1 MTKIR
6 VERNKNY
13 TTIATYALNDITLS
27 WRAKGLWA
35 FMLSLPDNWRFSI
48 RGLATRARDGRTVVA
63 KGLQEL
69 REHGYLVTRFIR
81 NEQGQIIKNEYVL
94 YEYSQIPG
102 YYDKKVKPREQA
114 LQEVIHKNVDNS
126 ASERPSTANQT
137 QKAVSENLNT
147 ETPCSGNQ
155 TEKPLKKA
163 SVSENLSTVTLHTVT
178 LPELNNT
185 CTNILNNR
193 GDKNIYNSAPS
204 SNRGREISQQ
214 TPPKNAKELSS
225 HTDPRREYALVD
237 PQNPPTPEDVEAY
250 CLRLREAGV
259 PMHVDSDEFVDFY
272 YMKGWDKIRDWKATI
287 RNWQRR
293 QERQQEQNAVQT
305 ARQDV
310 TATAKKRGNTLDRDY
325 QKRVQPL
332 LDLYEEYDRE
342 EQEARKRQSVNAD
355 WTDYGTAK

>member
-69 REHGYLVTRFIR
+69 REHGYLVTKYIR
-81 NEQGQIIKNEYVL
+81 NNHGQIIRNEYVL

-102 YYDKKVKPREQA
+102 YYDKKVKPQEQA
-114 LQEVIHKNVDNS
+114 LREDIHKNVDNS
-126 ASERPSTANQT
+126 IQEKPSTENQT
-137 QKAVSENLNT
+137 QKAVSENLNAAMPYS
-147 ETPCSGNQ
+147 ENQ
-155 TEKPLKKA
+155 TEKLPKKA
-163 SVSENLSTVTLHTVT
+163 SVSENLSTVALHTVT
-178 LPELNNT
+178 LPESNNT
-185 CTNILNNR
+185 CNYILNNK
-193 GDKNIYNSAPS
+193 GDKYIYSGAPS
-204 SNRGREISQQ
+204 DHDQEIKQE
-214 TPPKNAKELSS
+214 TPSKDTGVPAA
-225 HTDPRREYALVD
+225 HTDPRKEHAFVD

-250 CLRLREAGV
+250 CLRLQKAGV
-259 PMHVDSDEFVDFY
+259 PMHVDPDEFVDFY

-293 QERQQEQNAVQT
+293 QERQQQQDAAQT
-305 ARQDV
+305 IRQDV
-310 TATAKKRGNTLDRDY
+310 TAATRQRGNTLDRDY
-325 QKRVQPL
+325 RKRVQPL

-342 EQEARKRQSVNAD
+342 EQEARKKQAVNAD
-355 WTDYGTAK
+355 WVDCDTTK